1 VLLRVLV
8 TVDSAALRRRLLRI
22 LKSEQVTLVPAGR
35 QPVLEPLRR
44 SDVDLLLASRGRLSE
59 PPADM
64 IRSLRELPER
74 PELLV
79 LVDREDPEER
89 ARLLAAGCL
98 AVIYTRLPDDALG
111 ETLHTLLERRRA
123 DSEQR
128 LRAERSEDHAR
139 LGDFV
144 SESPA
149 IQAFMQV
156 ARRVVRTD
164 SSLLIL
170 GETGVGKERLARA
183 IHAEGPRAAGPF
195 VAVNC
200 GALSE
205 SLLESELFGHEEG
218 AFTGASRSRRG
229 YFELAHGGTL
239 FLDEVGEMPQ
249 HLQVKL
255 LRVVQDR
262 QVIRVGGERP
272 IPVDVRVMA
281 ATNRDL
287 EAEVAG
293 KRFRP
298 DLYYRLAVV
307 TLTVPALRD
316 RREDIPHLAS
326 TYVAFFR
333 STLGSPVEQVAPEA
347 LDALV
352 RYGWPGNVRELI
364 NVIERAMLLSPGPV
378 LGLADLPSAIAG
390 VPTAAPGR
398 QAAGPLAGLVP
409 RDWLSRPLKELRH
422 ELIAE
427 VDRRYLGEMLRATG
441 GRIGE
446 AAARAGLDER
456 SLYDLMRRYGLRKE
470 AYKPPRP
477 RRAG

>member
-1 VLLRVLV
+1 M
-8 TVDSAALRRRLLRI
+8 VDSATLRRRLLRL
-22 LKSEQVTLVPAGR
+22 LKAEQVMLVPAGR
-35 QPVLEPLRR
+35 QPVLESLHR
-44 SDVDLLLASRGRLSE
+44 SDVDLLLASRSRIDE
-59 PPADM
+59 PPADL
-64 IRSLRELPER
+64 IRALKELPER

-98 AVIYTRLPDDALG
+98 AVIYTQLPDDALG
-111 ETLHTLLERRRA
+111 ETLHTLLERRRGDTA
-123 DSEQR
+123 QR
-128 LRAERSEDHAR
+128 LRAERSEDNAR
-139 LGDFV
+139 LADFV

-156 ARRVVRTD
+156 VRRVVRTD

-183 IHAEGPRAAGPF
+183 IHAEGPRTGSPF

-200 GALSE
+200 GALTE

-218 AFTGASRSRRG
+218 SFTGATRSRRG

-239 FLDEVGEMPQ
+239 FLDEVGEMSPP
-249 HLQVKL
+249 LQVKL
-255 LRVVQDR
+255 LRVLQDR
-262 QVIRVGGERP
+262 RVLRVGGERP
-272 IPVDVRVMA
+272 IPVNVRVMA

-287 EAEVAG
+287 EAEVAA

-316 RREDIPHLAS
+316 RRADIAQLVS
-326 TYVAFFR
+326 TYVAYFR
-333 STLGSPVEQVAPEA
+333 ATLGTPVERVSPEA
-347 LDALV
+347 LEALV
-352 RYGWPGNVRELI
+352 RYSWPGNVRELI
-364 NVIERAMLLSPGPV
+364 NVMERAALLSPGPV
-378 LGLADLPSAIAG
+378 IGLAELPPAIAG
-390 VPTAAPGR
+390 ASAAPSPER
-398 QAAGPLAGLVP
+398 PAGGSGELLPAN
-409 RDWLSRPLKELRH
+409 WTSQPLKELRRA
-422 ELIAE
+422 LIEE
-427 VDRRYLGEMLRATG
+427 VDRRYLTELLRETG

-446 AAARAGLDER
+446 AAKRAGLDER

-470 AYKPPRP
+470 AFRPQRP
-477 RRAG
+477 RRAS

>member
-1 VLLRVLV
+1 VLLRVLLA
-8 TVDSAALRRRLLRI
+8 VDQATLRRRLLRL
-22 LKSEQVTLVPAGR
+22 LKAEGVTLVPSGR
-35 QPVLEPLRR
+35 QSILEPLRR
-44 SDVDLLLASRGRLSE
+44 SDVDLLLSSRSRLGE
-59 PPADM
+59 PATDL
-64 IRSLRELPER
+64 IRSLKELPER
-74 PELLV
+74 PEVIV

-98 AVIYTRLPDDALG
+98 AVIYTRLADEALA
-111 ETLHTLLERRRA
+111 ETLHALLERRRA
-123 DSEQR
+123 DSAQR
-128 LRAERSEDHAR
+128 LRAERGEDYAR

-156 ARRVVRTD
+156 ARRVVGTH
-164 SSLLIL
+164 SSVLIL

-183 IHAEGPRAAGPF
+183 IHAEGTRASGPF

-200 GALSE
+200 GALTE

-218 AFTGASRSRRG
+218 SFTGATRSRRG

-239 FLDEVGEMPQ
+239 FLDEVGDMPP

-255 LRVVQDR
+255 LRVLQDR
-262 QVIRVGGERP
+262 QVIRVGGELP
-272 IPVDVRVMA
+272 IPIDIRVMT

-287 EAEVAG
+287 EAEVAA

-316 RREDIPHLAS
+316 RREDIPQLVA
-326 TYVAFFR
+326 TYVGYFR
-333 STLGSPVEQVAPEA
+333 AMLGNPVERVSPEA
-347 LDALV
+347 LEALV
-352 RYGWPGNVRELI
+352 RYPWPGNVRELI
-364 NVIERAMLLSPGPV
+364 NVMERAMLLCPGPEI
-378 LGLADLPSAIAG
+378 GLAELPPAISGAATRLASAPAGDAAGLLPSN
-390 VPTAAPGR
+390 
-398 QAAGPLAGLVP
+398 
-409 RDWLSRPLKELRH
+409 WLSLPLKQLRREL
-422 ELIAE
+422 LAE
-427 VDRRYLGEMLRATG
+427 VDRRYLVELLRSTG

-456 SLYDLMRRYGLRKE
+456 SVYDLMRRYGLRKE
-470 AYKPPRP
+470 AYRPAQP